1 MNLGLTGRKPWL
13 WITTLGLTL
22 AGCGGGGLETMD
34 DSNTKYG
41 ANKYVGK
48 TQTVAKKPTGSD
60 GGLFGKDGLTLL
72 GGGGKEDASGQG
84 GGGVGVNSFLWRA
97 SLDTISFMP
106 LSSAD
111 PFGGVIITEWFS
123 PAESPSERFKI
134 NVFIL
139 GRDLRADGVRAAVF
153 RQKRDTAGNWSDAPV
168 EAQTATDLENSIL
181 SRARQ
186 LRVATAST
194 K

>member
-1 MNLGLTGRKPWL
+1 MNSGRTGRTARL
-13 WITTLGLTL
+13 WIVLGGLIAL
-22 AGCGGGGLETMD
+22 AACGGVETID
-34 DSNTKYG
+34 DSNVKYG

-48 TQTVAKKPTGSD
+48 TQTVAKQPKSGD
-60 GGLFGKDGLTLL
+60 GGIFGPDGLVLF
-72 GGGGKEDASGQG
+72 GGGGKDDAAGLG

-97 SLDTISFMP
+97 SLDSISFMP
-106 LSSAD
+106 LASAD

-123 PAESPSERFKI
+123 PPETPTERFKI

-153 RQKRDTAGNWSDAPV
+153 RQKRDGAGNWADAPV

-186 LRVATAST
+186 LRVSTAQR
-194 K
+194 